1 MLNLCYNEIITAPEA
16 YDAAAVSARIRTKPA
31 QGAYGKRRKNI
42 MLGVY
47 NYTVIL
53 TYIGMLTGLAGI
65 GLAMRGGLPWA
76 LLCLLLAGLCDMFD
90 GTIASTKKDRTPQEK
105 RFGVQIDSLSDLICF
120 GVLPAAIV
128 FAAAHGRAVAA
139 VVSGLYVLCALIRL
153 AWFNV
158 DEEERQVTAA
168 GGRTQYLGLPVTTV
182 ALFLPTL
189 LGLARLMCW
198 PLGAVGIALLAVM
211 AVAFLVPFK
220 LAKPGLAGKLVM
232 LLIGC
237 TELVVVLLG
246 VKL

>member
-1 MLNLCYNEIITAPEA
+1 
-16 YDAAAVSARIRTKPA
+16 
-31 QGAYGKRRKNI
+31 

-65 GLAMRGGLPWA
+65 GLALRGGLPWA
-76 LLCLLLAGLCDMFD
+76 LLCLLLAGLFDMFD
-90 GTIASTKKDRTPQEK
+90 GTIASTKKDRTPQER
-105 RFGVQIDSLSDLICF
+105 RFGVQIDSLSDLVCF

-139 VVSGLYVLCALIRL
+139 VVSGLYALCALIRL

-158 DEEERQVTAA
+158 DEEERQDTAA

-189 LGLARLMCW
+189 LGVARLASWHLGFWPSWPWRFCFPSRWPSPASPESWSCSSSAAPSLLSSCW
-198 PLGAVGIALLAVM
+198 G
-211 AVAFLVPFK
+211 
-220 LAKPGLAGKLVM
+220 
-232 LLIGC
+232 
-237 TELVVVLLG
+237 
-246 VKL
+246 

>member
-1 MLNLCYNEIITAPEA
+1 
-16 YDAAAVSARIRTKPA
+16 
-31 QGAYGKRRKNI
+31 

-65 GLAMRGGLPWA
+65 GLALRGGLPWA
-76 LLCLLLAGLCDMFD
+76 LLCLLLAGLFDMFD

-105 RFGVQIDSLSDLICF
+105 RFGVQIDSLSDLVCF

-158 DEEERQVTAA
+158 DEEERQDATDSQ
-168 GGRTQYLGLPVTTV
+168 RELYRGLPVTTS

-189 LGLARLMCW
+189 LGLARLLSW
-198 PLGAVGIALLAVM
+198 PLPLLGVVLLAVM
-211 AVAFLVPFK
+211 AVAFLTPFK
-220 LAKPGLAGKLVM
+220 LVKPRLTGKIIM

-237 TELVVVLLG
+237 GEMVIVLLG
-246 VKL
+246 VKQ